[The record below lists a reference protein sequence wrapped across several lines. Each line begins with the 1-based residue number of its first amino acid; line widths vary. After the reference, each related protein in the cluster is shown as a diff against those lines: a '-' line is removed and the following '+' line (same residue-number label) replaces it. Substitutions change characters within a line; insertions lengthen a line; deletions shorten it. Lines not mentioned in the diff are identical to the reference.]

1 MNVGKNNVDN
11 DGLIQSRAGC
21 SGSVSCAPSFIDLTS
36 VQNYAC
42 WCFFGENYGKGRGP
56 PKNVIDQ
63 ICQKLQFCRRCIAV
77 DSATDDESCN
87 VAERGY
93 KSPGFRDLIV
103 GNIKSA
109 CDSVNKET
117 CQYRSCTCELQF
129 SQAIVQLFFS
139 GYVYDPFFKHE
150 KGYSWNENCPP
161 YCTGG
166 NCGGSR
172 TELDCCG
179 EYPERV
185 PFNVKNR
192 ACCSKRKTYV
202 MSKEVCCEDGSVV
215 GFLESCPTG
224 KTLEN
229 IIDEIEEEDRVLVAE
244 NTDSF
249 SVPLEKQ
256 KPVDPGSRLVRVED
270 KHNLSSFTINSP
282 CMIQT
287 MDLAFIIDGSGSVGQ
302 ENFDLM
308 KEFVKNIISNLELGP
323 NGVRI
328 AMIQYAT
335 EVRTEFLYLDDKSDI
350 LFEIDAIDYMNGST
364 FTAKAIL
371 HYVNQVML
379 PFSRLYT
386 PQRLVVISDGKT
398 MDKLEDICDF
408 VASSGVDMFAIG
420 VGDEI
425 GYNHLSTITRDKP
438 SSIFQ
443 VNSHADLAEIEEKVF
458 NELCSEAED
467 SEYSSTTAFSSMSV
481 GNTAPTT
488 STAFSTGSFDFDDS
502 PSTGAALADELAVR
516 EICTDVPIDVFFLI
530 DGTDTG
536 IDSQAKFESSLHF
549 FERVTDLQE

>member
-1 MNVGKNNVDN
+1 MRPRKLILLTSSLCFIQTITSQLSRQEENQAIYDYFTELLETQKQTATNQEPFITEQILHFFQVHFNESGHTFPLPVKLWYRMNVGKNNVDN

-229 IIDEIEEEDRVLVAE
+229 IIEEIEEEDRVLVAE

-249 SVPLEKQ
+249 SVPLETQ
-256 KPVDPGSRLVRVED
+256 TLVDVDPESRLVRDED
-270 KHNLSSFTINSP
+270 EDNLSSFTSNSP
-282 CMIQT
+282 CLIQT

-308 KEFVKNIISNLELGP
+308 KKIRQKHHFEF
-323 NGVRI
+323 
-328 AMIQYAT
+328 
-335 EVRTEFLYLDDKSDI
+335 RTRSKW
-350 LFEIDAIDYMNGST
+350 
-364 FTAKAIL
+364 
-371 HYVNQVML
+371 
-379 PFSRLYT
+379 R
-386 PQRLVVISDGKT
+386 
-398 MDKLEDICDF
+398 
-408 VASSGVDMFAIG
+408 
-420 VGDEI
+420 
-425 GYNHLSTITRDKP
+425 
-438 SSIFQ
+438 
-443 VNSHADLAEIEEKVF
+443 
-458 NELCSEAED
+458 
-467 SEYSSTTAFSSMSV
+467 
-481 GNTAPTT
+481 
-488 STAFSTGSFDFDDS
+488 
-502 PSTGAALADELAVR
+502 
-516 EICTDVPIDVFFLI
+516 
-530 DGTDTG
+530 
-536 IDSQAKFESSLHF
+536 
-549 FERVTDLQE
+549 